1 MSTVRSASLRRPTRA
16 GTARLRQTD
25 AELVAAIREGR
36 NGALRTL
43 IERYT
48 PSLTTTVI
56 GMLGPSAEVDDVLQD
71 VFIRFYNSIDRF
83 ALDGSAE
90 PYLKRIAIN
99 RALDTLRRRRRNLGR
114 FLSRD
119 ADPSISPD
127 PPRLDPDRL
136 ERQDRHRMVYQAL
149 GTLSDKHRSVVVLRL
164 IEGFSTEETARILDL
179 PYGTVLSRLSRALG
193 KLKHTLSPAST
204 SDLF

>member
-16 GTARLRQTD
+16 GTSHLRQTD
-25 AELVAAIREGR
+25 AALVSAIREGR
-36 NGALRTL
+36 HTALRTL

-83 ALDGSAE
+83 ELDGSAE

-119 ADPSISPD
+119 ADPSLSPD

-136 ERQDRHRMVYQAL
+136 ERQDRHRLVYHAL

-179 PYGTVLSRLSRALG
+179 PYGTVLSRLSRALS

>member
-1 MSTVRSASLRRPTRA
+1 MPVVRPASLRRPNRA
-16 GTARLRQTD
+16 GSTLRSEPD
-25 AELVAAIREGR
+25 AVLVVAIREGR
-36 NGALRTL
+36 DGALRTL

-71 VFIRFYNSIDRF
+71 VFIRFYHSLDRF
-83 ALDGSAE
+83 ELTESAE

-119 ADPSISPD
+119 ADPSLSPD
-127 PPRLDPDRL
+127 PPRLDPDNL
-136 ERQDRHRMVYQAL
+136 ERQDRHRLVYQAL

-179 PYGTVLSRLSRALG
+179 PYGTVLSRLSRALS
-193 KLKHTLSPAST
+193 KLKQTLSPAST